1 MLSQPERLASAS
13 RERAEMRVPFPQRAL
28 NPVYPDHIQLHLLGK
43 GEGFPWKT
51 TIMSIGDME
60 WDRGAVVYSVGI
72 LGGFPHCLAG
82 RKIHL
87 RSSRCK

>member
-1 MLSQPERLASAS
+1 
-13 RERAEMRVPFPQRAL
+13 MRVPFPQRAL

-43 GEGFPWKT
+43 GEGFPWKAAATESILRTRSAIMPVT